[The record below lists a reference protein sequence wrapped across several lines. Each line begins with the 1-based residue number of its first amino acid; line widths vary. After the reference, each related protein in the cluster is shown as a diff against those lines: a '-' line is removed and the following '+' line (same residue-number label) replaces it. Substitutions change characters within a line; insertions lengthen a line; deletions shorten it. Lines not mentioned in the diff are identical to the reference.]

1 MCILLK
7 LDLSDKKKTALS
19 VIIFLLGFA
28 AVMALCTAIGID
40 AVLSFIPLIIL
51 LPLYIAFWF
60 ISTYK
65 GLKLLF
71 VLLTSSILIFLPGLL
86 GAAVSLIIDNEIVMT
101 VTALTAIIAIIVLLI
116 KFFRPRFIFILQTVD
131 KNSYWLAISVIPLLY
146 NAAVYMLGLYNS
158 AGNTTPLFF
167 QLILMAMAISA
178 YILILLTF
186 TQIQKRTK
194 LEYTNELTNMQISA
208 ALENIEHM
216 QEAQNQTAIY
226 KHDLKHHIQIIHSYV
241 TGKNYAELEHYL
253 QEISNELNTVVIVN
267 YCQNQTVNLVISA
280 YAQKAEEA
288 GIGFTV
294 TADIPRHINIKENDI
309 CVVLSNALENALNA
323 ASNATAEKEIIF
335 RCKTKNNRLTFMI
348 ENPYDG
354 DIEFDNGLPISN
366 RAHHGFGTQSI
377 TAITKKY
384 NGLYSFEAKD
394 GMFYFKLV
402 I

>member
-1 MCILLK
+1 
-7 LDLSDKKKTALS
+7 
-19 VIIFLLGFA
+19 
-28 AVMALCTAIGID
+28 
-40 AVLSFIPLIIL
+40 
-51 LPLYIAFWF
+51 
-60 ISTYK
+60 
-65 GLKLLF
+65 
-71 VLLTSSILIFLPGLL
+71 
-86 GAAVSLIIDNEIVMT
+86 
-101 VTALTAIIAIIVLLI
+101 
-116 KFFRPRFIFILQTVD
+116 
-131 KNSYWLAISVIPLLY
+131 
-146 NAAVYMLGLYNS
+146 
-158 AGNTTPLFF
+158 
-167 QLILMAMAISA
+167 
-178 YILILLTF
+178 
-186 TQIQKRTK
+186 
-194 LEYTNELTNMQISA
+194 
-208 ALENIEHM
+208 
-216 QEAQNQTAIY
+216 
-226 KHDLKHHIQIIHSYV
+226 HHIQIIHSYV

-288 GIGFTV
+288 GIKFTV

-323 ASNATAEKEIIF
+323 ASNATAEKEIVF

-354 DIEFDNGLPISN
+354 DIEFDNGLPINN